1 MTERAGR
8 DAADQVRTQLLRA
21 FPSIAQSD
29 AQPAVDLVPP
39 ADYSPVGLIHES
51 NNAEWSAITFDGE
64 ILEIPDR
71 IYNGFPARAITR
83 LAPASRVAAGCI
95 YTRHHDGHTR
105 QQALH
110 LALSHDVEWSAPFVA
125 QLLGEYIVEICVDI
139 ERFLADASSTHPNAI
154 RGLRH
159 FTEPNPDFMVLTR
172 ARAASYWSEYYRADY
187 ATADDYP
194 AIRALR
200 RLEGGPR

>member
-8 DAADQVRTQLLRA
+8 DAADLMRAQLLRA
-21 FPSIAQSD
+21 FPSTAWSD
-29 AQPAVDLVPP
+29 VQPAVDLVPP
-39 ADYSPVGLIHES
+39 ADYSPVGQITES
-51 NNAEWSAITFDGE
+51 NNADWPAITLGGE
-64 ILEIPDR
+64 MLEIPDR
-71 IYNGFPARAITR
+71 IYNDFPARAITR

-95 YTRHHDGHTR
+95 YSRHHDGHTR

-110 LALSHDVEWSAPFVA
+110 LALSHDVEWSAPFVV
-125 QLLGEYIVEICVDI
+125 QLLGEYIVEICMDI
-139 ERFLADASSTHPNAI
+139 ERFLADAPAARPRTI

-159 FTEPNPDFMVLTR
+159 FTESNSDFMALTR
-172 ARAASYWSEYYRADY
+172 DRAASYWSEYHRADY

-200 RLEGGPR
+200 RLGDGPR

>member
-8 DAADQVRTQLLRA
+8 DAADKVRAQLLRA
-21 FPSIAQSD
+21 FPSTARSD
-29 AQPAVDLVPP
+29 AQPAVDLVPLT
-39 ADYSPVGLIHES
+39 DSSPVGLIHES
-51 NNAEWSAITFDGE
+51 NNSEWPAVTFDGGM
-64 ILEIPDR
+64 LEIPDR
-71 IYNGFPARAITR
+71 IYNDFPAHAITT

-95 YTRHHDGHTR
+95 YTRHYDGHTR

-110 LALSHDVEWSAPFVA
+110 LALSHDVEWSAPFVV

-139 ERFLADASSTHPNAI
+139 ERFLADAPSTHPNAI

-159 FTEPNPDFMVLTR
+159 FTESNPDFMTLTR
-172 ARAASYWSEYYRADY
+172 HRAASYWSEYYRADY

-200 RLEGGPR
+200 RLDGGPR